1 MALRKLLEL
10 AAKAAGMPTH
20 IDGVGFVMAH
30 HPSWNPRDDDG
41 DALRLA
47 AKLKM
52 DIEFGDDEVAAIS
65 YDGTGKGGQNIV
77 AHYYEIISEHGND
90 QCRAL
95 RYAIFRNAVHIGRNI
110 K

>member
-1 MALRKLLEL
+1 MTLRKQLEL
-10 AAKAAGMPTH
+10 AAKAAGTYYVEGESW
-20 IDGVGFVMAH
+20 DENAG
-30 HPSWNPRDDDG
+30 WNPRDDDD